1 MDTQLFFEVLV
12 DIFVEVDELGILHHI
27 HIHMSTLSWLITVR
41 GGHLPFQ

>member
-12 DIFVEVDELGILHHI
+12 DIFVEVDELGILHQIHI
-27 HIHMSTLSWLITVR
+27 HISILSWLIMAR